1 MTLTAM
7 MAVLALT
14 GKLNSLCEQFKS
26 LNFIVTVE
34 AIYGSNLAIAC
45 LFSFEAI
52 SKMLFQQIRN
62 ASTGAYSYM
71 LGDSNC
77 RVGLVIDPVL
87 ESQDVLLALIGDLG
101 LELHYILLTHTHP
114 DSDQGAVALRSRAG
128 GAIVASTA
136 CKLPV
141 ADMQVTH
148 GEPLAFG
155 KEVIH
160 VIGTPGHTQCSVC
173 YRWRDR
179 LFTGDTLHLGG
190 CGDAVLPSGDP
201 GRLFDSVT
209 TRLFMLPPETLV
221 FPGLDPNG
229 RTVSTIA
236 EEKACN
242 PFFNG
247 RNRDAF
253 VTQMSVVSQSVFP
266 QRR

>member
-1 MTLTAM
+1 
-7 MAVLALT
+7 
-14 GKLNSLCEQFKS
+14 
-26 LNFIVTVE
+26 
-34 AIYGSNLAIAC
+34 
-45 LFSFEAI
+45 
-52 SKMLFQQIRN
+52 MLFQQIRS
-62 ASTGAYSYM
+62 APTGDYSYI

-77 RVGLVIDPVL
+77 RAGLVIDPVL
-87 ESQDVLLALIGDLG
+87 ESQEVLLALIGDLG
-101 LELHYILLTHTHP
+101 LELRYILLTHTHP
-114 DSDQGAVALRSRAG
+114 DSDQGAVTLRSRAG

-136 CKLPV
+136 CKLPI

-155 KEVIH
+155 DEVIH

-179 LFTGDTLHLGG
+179 LFTGDTLLLGG
-190 CGDAVLPSGDP
+190 CGDAVLPGGDP

-221 FPGLDPNG
+221 FPGLDPSG

-242 PFFNG
+242 PLFNG
-247 RNRDAF
+247 RSRDVF
-253 VTQMSVVSQSVFP
+253 VMRMSVAPLSAFP
-266 QRR
+266 QTKEKT

>member
-1 MTLTAM
+1 
-7 MAVLALT
+7 
-14 GKLNSLCEQFKS
+14 
-26 LNFIVTVE
+26 
-34 AIYGSNLAIAC
+34 
-45 LFSFEAI
+45 
-52 SKMLFQQIRN
+52 MLFQQIRN
-62 ASTGAYSYM
+62 APTGAYSYI

-101 LELHYILLTHTHP
+101 LELQYILLTHTP
-114 DSDQGAVALRSRAG
+114 PGSDQSATTLRRRTG
-128 GAIVASTA
+128 GAIVASAA

-141 ADMQVTH
+141 ADMQVGH

-155 KEVIH
+155 DEIIH
-160 VIGTPGHTQCSVC
+160 VIGTPGHTQCSLC

-179 LFTGDTLHLGG
+179 LFTGDTLLLGG
-190 CGDAVLPSGDP
+190 CGDAVLPGGDP

-209 TRLFMLPPETLV
+209 SRLFMLPPETLV

-242 PFFNG
+242 PLFNG
-247 RNRDAF
+247 RSRDAF
-253 VTQMSVVSQSVFP
+253 VTLMAVAPVYPQSKV
-266 QRR
+266 QA